1 MGFEPT
7 LYIAVDVGFKTVS
20 KVVGVS
26 THNVWRYNGRMGYW
40 KPQINCGMFTHAAIV
55 QFL

>member
-20 KVVGVS
+20 KVVGYQPTTYGDTMEEWDTGS
-26 THNVWRYNGRMGYW
+26 LR
-40 KPQINCGMFTHAAIV
+40 
-55 QFL
+55 